1 MKKVLVIGSTVV
13 DIIVNLDHLPT
24 TGEDLNIDSQTMS
37 LGGCPYNV
45 ANIIRH
51 FDVPCLHMFPV
62 GTGVYASFVETELA
76 AQGLTAPVKITDRDN
91 GCCYCFVDKTGE
103 RTFASLHGVEY
114 EFSKEW
120 MKDYPE
126 DEFDMVYIAGLEI
139 EEPTGMN
146 IIEYLEAHPSYTI
159 VFAPGPRIL
168 YYPEEKMQRILALH
182 PILHV
187 NEKEALDY
195 SKTSDISEA
204 GQKLF
209 ALTGNS
215 VVITLGSRGAY
226 CFDGH
231 TEATIPAPPANV
243 VDTIGA
249 GDSHIGAVIAHL
261 KLGNTLSEAVKA
273 ANQVSA
279 KVVGI
284 KGASIS
290 REELFRA

>member
-1 MKKVLVIGSTVV
+1 MKKVLVIGSTAV

-24 TGEDLNIDSQTMS
+24 TGEDLNIISQTMS

-51 FDVPCLHMFPV
+51 FDVPCFHMSPV
-62 GTGVYASFVETELA
+62 RTGVYASFIEKELA
-76 AQGLTAPVKITDRDN
+76 KQGLVAPVKIADRDN

-120 MKDYPE
+120 MRDYPE
-126 DEFDMVYIAGLEI
+126 DDFDMVYIAGLEI
-139 EEPTGMN
+139 EEPTGID
-146 IIEYLEAHPSYTI
+146 IIEYLEAHPNYTV

-195 SKTSDISEA
+195 TKASSIPAA

-209 ALTGNS
+209 SLTGNS
-215 VVITLGSRGAY
+215 VIITLGSRGAY
-226 CFDGH
+226 CYDGQ
-231 TEATIPAPPANV
+231 TEATIPAPPATV

-249 GDSHIGAVIAHL
+249 GDSHIGAVIAHI
-261 KLGNTLSEAVKA
+261 KLGFSLADAVREANK
-273 ANQVSA
+273 VSA
-279 KVVGI
+279 KVVGVR
-284 KGASIS
+284 GASIS
-290 REELFRA
+290 REELFRS